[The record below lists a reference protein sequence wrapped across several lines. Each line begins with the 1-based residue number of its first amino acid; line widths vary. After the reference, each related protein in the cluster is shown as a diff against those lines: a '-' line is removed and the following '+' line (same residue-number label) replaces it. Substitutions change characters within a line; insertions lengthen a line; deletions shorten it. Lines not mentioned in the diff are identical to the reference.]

1 MDDDQLDVVQ
11 TPLTPAENAAAD
23 ADFEAGFAATVGN
36 TTAGGQ
42 TLEHDASGKPLV
54 NDAPKGDD
62 DAEEDPAAK
71 AAAEEAARQA
81 AEAEARAAAEAEAN
95 APATITKAE
104 ADALRAA
111 AALVPQL
118 QQELVRTRDTTA
130 GKIGTLHQQL
140 ADIKAQASQGKMPTI
155 GQLKRISA
163 EFPELGQ
170 LLMEDLAE
178 QFGGAAAAPGADG
191 GDPPG
196 DGAASGQPGAAPAN
210 TPPADPLSDPRV
222 QHELRQQSQQV
233 VDTMHPDWK
242 DLARSDEFKAWR
254 ISLPPAA
261 QQLLATS
268 WRADV
273 LVPAFNDFKAWRA
286 NQAAQA
292 QAAAAAAATA
302 NKQRDKRLEHAMP
315 ATTGRPTGT
324 NAVDEDA
331 AFLSG
336 FNETRK

>member
-11 TPLTPAENAAAD
+11 TTLSPEEDAAAD
-23 ADFEAGFAATVGN
+23 AAFESGYAATVGN

-42 TLEHDASGKPLV
+42 VLDTDANGKPLV
-54 NDAPKGDD
+54 NDAGKTDDD

-71 AAAEEAARQA
+71 AAAEEAARLA

-95 APATITKAE
+95 APASITKAQAE
-104 ADALRAA
+104 QLLAA

-118 QQELVRTRDTTA
+118 QQELARTRDTTA

-140 ADIKAQASQGKMPTI
+140 ADIKAQAAQGKAPTI

-178 QFGGAAAAPGADG
+178 QFGGAAAAPGAA

-196 DGAASGQPGAAPAN
+196 DGATSGQPGDAPAN
-210 TPPADPLSDPRV
+210 QPPADPLSDPRV
-222 QHELRQQSQQV
+222 VQRMRQESQQV
-233 VDTMHPDWK
+233 VDTLHPDWK
-242 DLARSDEFKAWR
+242 DLARTDDFKAWR
-254 ISLPPAA
+254 TTLPPQA
-261 QQLLATS
+261 QHLLATS

-273 LVPAFNDFKAWRA
+273 LVPAFNDFKAWKA

-292 QAAAAAAATA
+292 QAAAAAAASA
-302 NKQRDKRLEHAMP
+302 SKQRDKRLEHAMTP
-315 ATTGRPTGT
+315 TSGRPTGT

-331 AFLSG
+331 AFLDG
-336 FNETRK
+336 FNGARR

>member
-1 MDDDQLDVVQ
+1 MQVDGQDDVVE
-11 TPLTPAENAAAD
+11 LSAAENAAAD
-23 ADFEAGFAATVGN
+23 ADFEAGFA
-36 TTAGGQ
+36 TTTGTPAASSN
-42 TLEHDASGKPLV
+42 TLEHDADGKQLV
-54 NDAPKGDD
+54 NDKLDGDD
-62 DAEEDPAAK
+62 DNGEEDPAAK

-95 APATITKAE
+95 APAQITKAQ
-104 ADALRAA
+104 ADALLAA

-118 QQELVRTRDTTA
+118 QQELARTRDTTA
-130 GKIGTLHQQL
+130 GKIGSLKQTLDAVQ
-140 ADIKAQASQGKMPTI
+140 AAAAQGRAPTVK
-155 GQLKRISA
+155 QLKRLEA
-163 EFPELGQ
+163 EFPELAQ
-170 LLMEDLAE
+170 LLKEDLAE
-178 QFGGAAAAPGADG
+178 EFGGAGAPGAH
-191 GDPPG
+191 GDPSG
-196 DGAASGQPGAAPAN
+196 DRAASGEPGAAPAN

-242 DLARSDEFKAWR
+242 DLARSDEFREWR
-254 ISLPPAA
+254 TNLPPQA

-273 LVPAFNDFKAWRA
+273 LVPAFNDFKAWKANRA
-286 NQAAQA
+286 TQAQA
-292 QAAAAAAATA
+292 QAQAQADA

-315 ATTGRPTGT
+315 ATSGRATGA

-336 FNETRK
+336 FQDTRK

>member
-1 MDDDQLDVVQ
+1 MDGDDQLDVVE
-11 TPLTPAENAAAD
+11 LTPAENAAAD
-23 ADFEAGFAATVGN
+23 ADFESGFAATVGN
-36 TTAGGQ
+36 STAGGQ
-42 TLEHDASGKPLV
+42 VLETDASGKPLV
-54 NDAPKGDD
+54 NDAGNLDD
-62 DAEEDPAAK
+62 DGEEDPAAK

-95 APATITKAE
+95 APANITRAQAE
-104 ADALRAA
+104 QLLAA

-118 QQELVRTRDTTA
+118 QQELNRTRDTTA
-130 GKIGTLHQQL
+130 GKLGSLKQTLDAVQ
-140 ADIKAQASQGKMPTI
+140 AAAAQGRAPTI
-155 GQLKRISA
+155 KQLKRLEV
-163 EFPELGQ
+163 EFPELAQ
-170 LLMEDLAE
+170 LLKDDLADE
-178 QFGGAAAAPGADG
+178 FGGAAGAPGADA
-191 GDPPG
+191 DANG

-210 TPPADPLSDPRV
+210 QAPVDPLSDPRV

-242 DLARSDEFKAWR
+242 DLAKTDEFKAWR
-254 ISLPPAA
+254 TNLPPAA

-292 QAAAAAAATA
+292 QAQAQAQATA

-315 ATTGRPTGT
+315 ATSGRPTGT

-331 AFLSG
+331 AFLDG
-336 FNETRK
+336 FKETKR

>member
-54 NDAPKGDD
+54 NDAPKDD

-71 AAAEEAARQA
+71 AAAEEAARLA

-95 APATITKAE
+95 APANITKAQAE
-104 ADALRAA
+104 QLLQA

-118 QQELVRTRDTTA
+118 QQELARTRDTTA
-130 GKIGTLHQQL
+130 GKIGSLKQTLD
-140 ADIKAQASQGKMPTI
+140 AVQAAAAKGQAPTVR
-155 GQLKRISA
+155 QLKRLEA
-163 EFPELGQ
+163 EFPELAQ
-170 LLMEDLAE
+170 LLREDLADQE
-178 QFGGAAAAPGADG
+178 DGAGAPGAH
-191 GDPPG
+191 GDPSG
-196 DGAASGQPGAAPAN
+196 DAAASGQPGAAPAN

-222 QHELRQQSQQV
+222 QHELRQQAQQV
-233 VDTMHPDWK
+233 VDTIHPDWK
-242 DLARSDEFKAWR
+242 DLARTDEFRTWR
-254 ISLPPAA
+254 TTLPPQA
-261 QQLLATS
+261 QHLLATS

-273 LVPAFNDFKAWRA
+273 MVPAFNDFKAWRA

>member
-1 MDDDQLDVVQ
+1 MQVDDQLDVVP
-11 TPLTPAENAAAD
+11 TTLSPEENAAAD
-23 ADFEAGFAATVGN
+23 AAFESGFSATVGN
-36 TTAGGQ
+36 PTAGGQ
-42 TLEHDASGKPLV
+42 VLDTDADGKPLV
-54 NDAPKGDD
+54 NDAGKTDD

-71 AAAEEAARQA
+71 AAADEAARLA
-81 AEAEARAAAEAEAN
+81 AEAEARAKAEAEAN
-95 APATITKAE
+95 APASITKAQ
-104 ADALRAA
+104 ADALLAA

-118 QQELVRTRDTTA
+118 QQELARTRDTTA

-140 ADIKAQASQGKMPTI
+140 ADIKAAAAQGKAPTVK
-155 GQLKRISA
+155 QLKRLEA
-163 EFPELGQ
+163 EFPELAQ
-170 LLMEDLAE
+170 LLKEDLAE
-178 QFGGAAAAPGADG
+178 EFGGAGAPGAH
-191 GDPPG
+191 GDPSG
-196 DGAASGQPGAAPAN
+196 DAAAQGNPGAAPAN

-222 QHELRQQSQQV
+222 QQELRQQSQQV

-242 DLARSDEFKAWR
+242 DLARTDEFRTWR
-254 ISLPPAA
+254 TNLPPAA

-273 LVPAFNDFKAWRA
+273 LVPALNDFKAWRA

-302 NKQRDKRLEHAMP
+302 NKQRDKRLEHATP
-315 ATTGRPTGT
+315 ATSGRPTGT

-336 FNETRK
+336 FQDTRK